1 MSILKYESA
10 FRDAVAER
18 ERTICIDLL
27 RQSPELTIG
36 DLARLAHGTLADV
49 LARITVGDLT
59 GNEPA
64 AQTETVTAKIPGR
77 SAPADVRTL
86 AGRARYEGSLLAA
99 LAEAPDF
106 TGVATLTEK
115 VGGTNLQ
122 ARAALNRLIEAGK
135 VTWTGRARSTRYR
148 LASLASQ

>member
-1 MSILKYESA
+1 MRRSMFLSLGLALCLA
-10 FRDAVAER
+10 FTGCKSD
-18 ERTICIDLL
+18 
-27 RQSPELTIG
+27 PEP
-36 DLARLAHGTLADV
+36 A
-49 LARITVGDLT
+49 
-59 GNEPA
+59 PA